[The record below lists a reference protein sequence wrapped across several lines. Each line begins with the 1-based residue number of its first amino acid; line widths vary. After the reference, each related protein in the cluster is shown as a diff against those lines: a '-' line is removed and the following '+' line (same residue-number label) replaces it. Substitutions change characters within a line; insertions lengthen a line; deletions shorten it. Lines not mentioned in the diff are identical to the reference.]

1 MTHTIYFRVTLKAG
15 KSGCALIQS
24 CSKGPRWV
32 DVKGRKASQWKNIK
46 RPFAQ
51 QTTVKPYLRLCGK
64 ESLRL
69 SAIEENMEVGQQM
82 MNRDPFGRLD
92 LSLAQNNEYFTIGHT
107 EATTV
112 TIRPFRPFKTSQ
124 EPHGKGQKSRPALL
138 FLHIELY
145 LKVSSRKTT
154 FFLFCPKSNCNSCFE
169 RTVFFFILRHSWI

>member
-1 MTHTIYFRVTLKAG
+1 
-15 KSGCALIQS
+15 
-24 CSKGPRWV
+24 
-32 DVKGRKASQWKNIK
+32 
-46 RPFAQ
+46 
-51 QTTVKPYLRLCGK
+51 
-64 ESLRL
+64 
-69 SAIEENMEVGQQM
+69 MEVGQQM

-145 LKVSSRKTT
+145 LKVSGRKTT
-154 FFLFCPKSNCNSCFE
+154 FFFLVPEANAYPILEELCSLFYETLSNVSP
-169 RTVFFFILRHSWI
+169 S

>member
-51 QTTVKPYLRLCGK
+51 QTTVKPYLRLCEK

-154 FFLFCPKSNCNSCFE
+154 FSFLSQKQLKLLFWKNCIF
-169 RTVFFFILRHSWI
+169 TVA

>member
-1 MTHTIYFRVTLKAG
+1 
-15 KSGCALIQS
+15 
-24 CSKGPRWV
+24 
-32 DVKGRKASQWKNIK
+32 
-46 RPFAQ
+46 
-51 QTTVKPYLRLCGK
+51 
-64 ESLRL
+64 
-69 SAIEENMEVGQQM
+69 MEVGQQM

-145 LKVSSRKTT
+145 LKVSRRKTT
-154 FFLFCPKSNCNSCFE
+154 FFFFVPK
-169 RTVFFFILRHSWI
+169 VAVAPVLKKLYILYSKTLLNINTLEKQMYLELIH